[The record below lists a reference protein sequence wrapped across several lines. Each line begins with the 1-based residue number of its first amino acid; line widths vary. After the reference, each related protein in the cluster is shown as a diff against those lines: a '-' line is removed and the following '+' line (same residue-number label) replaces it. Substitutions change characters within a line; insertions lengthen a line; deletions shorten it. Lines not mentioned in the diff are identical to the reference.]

1 MTDNHDVQVKV
12 FLTADQYLT
21 FHDLA
26 QEFGLKD
33 SACLRVL
40 VMKFLRKESIKR
52 LSTLELDVT
61 STEIVPKQDR
71 RVAR

>member
-12 FLTADQYLT
+12 FLTADQYLA

-52 LSTLELDVT
+52 LSALELDVT

-71 RVAR
+71 RIAS

>member
-1 MTDNHDVQVKV
+1 MTDNHDVIVKV
-12 FLTADQYLT
+12 GLTADQYLS
-21 FHDLA
+21 FHELA

-40 VMKFLRKESIKR
+40 VMKFIRKESMKK
-52 LSTLELDVT
+52 LSTYEVDVT

>member
-1 MTDNHDVQVKV
+1 MTNNHDVQVKV
-12 FLTADQYLT
+12 FLTADQYLA

-61 STEIVPKQDR
+61 STEMVLKHDR
-71 RVAR
+71 RAS